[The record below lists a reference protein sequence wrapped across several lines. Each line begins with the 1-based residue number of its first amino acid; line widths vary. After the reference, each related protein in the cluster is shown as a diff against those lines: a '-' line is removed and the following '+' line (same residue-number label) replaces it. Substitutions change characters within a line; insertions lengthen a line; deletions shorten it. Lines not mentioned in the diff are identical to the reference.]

1 MEGEYVVLMDNTT
14 FEQVHVPSV
23 MLGDG
28 IEFLKEGMEVKVT
41 FEEDDAIL
49 SSFQKVTKG
58 ISDIVF
64 KDNYYFILNV
74 REIKE
79 AGPKLFAECKGKVM
93 SDYQQFLESN
103 WVNDLKKEF
112 EVKVQPEVF
121 YAIKKQLQQ

>member
-1 MEGEYVVLMDNTT
+1 MSKILEELYYHTKEDSRYISELKKALVK
-14 FEQVHVPSV
+14 S
-23 MLGDG
+23 G
-28 IEFLKEGMEVKVT
+28 IY
-41 FEEDDAIL
+41 EEDDAIL